1 VADQRF
7 LSAFLTPASTLVCG
21 RKLRPFCIKHRLFLE
36 GIESP
41 FLQEDLEITDQD
53 IIIALKVCAEE
64 PIGDPTWR
72 DIWLGVRFAL
82 SKDYKRRAAM
92 AVIRHISTQA
102 NFPKFYERTD
112 RKNYGASNVPWQLT
126 IVANLCRN
134 GVSYAEAMTM
144 PEAKAV
150 WLSAVFS
157 IQAGAK
163 LEFLSTD
170 DEALID
176 ELAKIGAQTNN
187 GQ

>member
-1 VADQRF
+1 M
-7 LSAFLTPASTLVCG
+7 
-21 RKLRPFCIKHRLFLE
+21 
-36 GIESP
+36 
-41 FLQEDLEITDQD
+41 QEDQEITAQD
-53 IIIALKVCAEE
+53 IIIVLKVCAEE

-82 SKDYKRRAAM
+82 SEDYKRRAAL
-92 AVIRHISTQA
+92 AVIRHITTQL

-112 RKNYGASNVPWQLT
+112 RKNYGESNVPWQLT
-126 IVANLCRN
+126 VVANLCRN
-134 GVSYAEAMTM
+134 GVSYSEAMTM

-163 LEFLSTD
+163 LDFLSTD

>member
-1 VADQRF
+1 M
-7 LSAFLTPASTLVCG
+7 VCG
-21 RKLRPFCIKHRLFLE
+21 RRLRPFCIKHRLFLE
-36 GIESP
+36 GIGSP
-41 FLQEDLEITDQD
+41 FLQEDQEITAQD
-53 IIIALKVCAEE
+53 IIIVLKVCAEE

-82 SKDYKRRAAM
+82 SEDYKRRAAL
-92 AVIRHISTQA
+92 AVIRHITTQL

-112 RKNYGASNVPWQLT
+112 RKNYGESNVPWQLT
-126 IVANLCRN
+126 VVANLCRN
-134 GVSYAEAMTM
+134 GVSYSEAMTM

-163 LEFLSTD
+163 LDFLSTD

>member
-1 VADQRF
+1 M
-7 LSAFLTPASTLVCG
+7 
-21 RKLRPFCIKHRLFLE
+21 
-36 GIESP
+36 
-41 FLQEDLEITDQD
+41 EITAQD
-53 IIIALKVCAEE
+53 IIIALKLCAEE

-92 AVIRHISTQA
+92 AVIRHISTQE

-112 RKNYGASNVPWQLT
+112 RKNYGGSNIPWQLT

-134 GVSYAEAMTM
+134 GVPYADAMTM

-163 LEFLSTD
+163 IEFLTTD